1 MSIHPTKSG
10 KVEVRWREGTRNR
23 SRTFD
28 RKKDAVAF
36 DAKVRRSSQLGEAVP
51 QRTGSDTLDE
61 VFAHFLANK
70 HGLSKRT
77 KTLYKQLYISHIHP
91 FLGYVPVRQLEDEER
106 LENWQTGRLAA
117 GAGVE
122 AIAKSRKLLFQVF
135 KAQAKRGKMGRNPM
149 LLVDAPTLE
158 GAYKAPVTPEKVQ
171 ALRQH
176 FLEQERLGDA
186 VLVQLWGVEG
196 LRVGEALAL
205 APDDVVRAEALWI
218 GHSLEDD
225 GTRKG
230 TKNGKEGLVPMC
242 EPVRDDFMVFRRERG
257 AAKLIYGRASDG
269 EGWTKSDRNN
279 WNRRYFKPACEAVGI
294 PGTTPR
300 DLRIAAAS
308 LHVIEGK
315 RPTEIAETF
324 RHSLAT
330 SIKVYQRFMKEHEGQ
345 PNRPRGEIVLEARA
359 KLRTLAEHGDD
370 KERLIAAKAQTTNGE
385 DSA

>member
-1 MSIHPTKSG
+1 MSIHGPTKSG
-10 KVEVRWREGTRNR
+10 KWECRWREGTRNR

-28 RKKDAVAF
+28 RKGDAKEF
-36 DAKVRRSSQLGEAVP
+36 DVKVRRSSQLGEAVP

-70 HGLSKRT
+70 HGLAKRT
-77 KTLYKQLYISHIHP
+77 RALYKQLYLAHVHP

-106 LENWQTGRLAA
+106 MEDWQNGRLAA
-117 GAGVE
+117 GGGVE
-122 AIAKSRKLLFQVF
+122 AIAKSHKLLSQVF
-135 KAQAKRGKMGRNPM
+135 NVQVKRRKMGRNPM
-149 LLVDAPTLE
+149 LLVESPTVE
-158 GAYKAPVTPEKVQ
+158 SDYKPPVSPLKVQ
-171 ALRQH
+171 ALRLY

-218 GHSLEDD
+218 AHSLEDD

-230 TKNGKEGLVPMC
+230 TKTGAESLVTMC
-242 EPVRDDFMVFRRERG
+242 KPVADDFMLWKRERG
-257 AAKLIYGRASDG
+257 VAKLLFGRASDG
-269 EGWTKSDRNN
+269 QGWTKSDRNN
-279 WNRRYFKPACEAVGI
+279 WNRRYFKPALEAVGL
-294 PGTTPR
+294 PLDTTPR

-359 KLRTLAEHGDD
+359 KLQN
-370 KERLIAAKAQTTNGE
+370 ERKVIA
-385 DSA
+385 